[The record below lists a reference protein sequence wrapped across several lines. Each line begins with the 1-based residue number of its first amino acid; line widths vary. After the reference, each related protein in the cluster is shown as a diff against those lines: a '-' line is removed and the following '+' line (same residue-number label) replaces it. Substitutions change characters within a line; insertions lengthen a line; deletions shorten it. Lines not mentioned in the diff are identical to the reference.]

1 MLILLLQSQT
11 ENAAK
16 IKKAGLIDNMQ
27 DLLAA
32 TALLLVFEGI
42 MPFVRPAMSRQMAL
56 LVAKMDD
63 KSLRT
68 GGFISMM
75 AGLLILYF
83 IK

>member
-1 MLILLLQSQT
+1 
-11 ENAAK
+11 
-16 IKKAGLIDNMQ
+16 MQ

-42 MPFVRPAMSRQMAL
+42 MPFAKPALSRQMAL
-56 LVAKMDD
+56 VVVKMDD
-63 KSLRT
+63 KRLRT

-83 IK
+83 VK